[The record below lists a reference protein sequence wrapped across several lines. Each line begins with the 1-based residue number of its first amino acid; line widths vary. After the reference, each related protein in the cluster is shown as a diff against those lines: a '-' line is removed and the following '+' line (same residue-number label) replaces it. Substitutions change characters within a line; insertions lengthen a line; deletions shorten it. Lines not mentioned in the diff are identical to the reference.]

1 MHHARN
7 QMNKRWLWSIALLA
21 LPMCHPSGSGEVPM
35 NNYVSDDI
43 PKLRQAAYESNVAAY
58 QNCG

>member
-1 MHHARN
+1 
-7 QMNKRWLWSIALLA
+7 MNKRWLWSIALLA